1 MEYRVIIIDDDV
13 QDSILI
19 KNEIEHIYMDGVAFY
34 VQCVTD
40 KQFMNE
46 LFEVE
51 NPVFFDLYVI
61 DIDMPY
67 LNGVCISNEIRKVKP
82 NAKIYLSSNH
92 DDLILQFGIDGF
104 IRKANLKHDVPM
116 MLYRFLQ
123 SMKATRK
130 YVYAYNGEVQSI
142 DYQDVM
148 YIEVCDNDASII
160 TRKNKT
166 GFRERK
172 TLKQFEKIFQQPD
185 FIRISKRYIVNLYN
199 VDMLSNG
206 TFKMKNGVSL
216 KIPKNNLEKIRRAYI
231 TYCLRR

>member
-1 MEYRVIIIDDDV
+1 M
-13 QDSILI
+13 
-19 KNEIEHIYMDGVAFY
+19 
-34 VQCVTD
+34 
-40 KQFMNE
+40 
-46 LFEVE
+46 
-51 NPVFFDLYVI
+51 
-61 DIDMPY
+61 
-67 LNGVCISNEIRKVKP
+67 
-82 NAKIYLSSNH
+82 
-92 DDLILQFGIDGF
+92 ILQFGIDGF

-148 YIEVCDNDASII
+148 YIEVCDNDANII
-160 TRKNKT
+160 TRKNKM

>member
-1 MEYRVIIIDDDV
+1 
-13 QDSILI
+13 
-19 KNEIEHIYMDGVAFY
+19 
-34 VQCVTD
+34 
-40 KQFMNE
+40 
-46 LFEVE
+46 
-51 NPVFFDLYVI
+51 
-61 DIDMPY
+61 
-67 LNGVCISNEIRKVKP
+67 
-82 NAKIYLSSNH
+82 
-92 DDLILQFGIDGF
+92 
-104 IRKANLKHDVPM
+104 M

>member
-1 MEYRVIIIDDDV
+1 
-13 QDSILI
+13 
-19 KNEIEHIYMDGVAFY
+19 
-34 VQCVTD
+34 
-40 KQFMNE
+40 
-46 LFEVE
+46 
-51 NPVFFDLYVI
+51 
-61 DIDMPY
+61 
-67 LNGVCISNEIRKVKP
+67 
-82 NAKIYLSSNH
+82 
-92 DDLILQFGIDGF
+92 
-104 IRKANLKHDVPM
+104 
-116 MLYRFLQ
+116 
-123 SMKATRK
+123 MKATRK

-185 FIRISKRYIVNLYN
+185 FIRISKRYIVNLCN

>member
-1 MEYRVIIIDDDV
+1 
-13 QDSILI
+13 
-19 KNEIEHIYMDGVAFY
+19 
-34 VQCVTD
+34 
-40 KQFMNE
+40 
-46 LFEVE
+46 
-51 NPVFFDLYVI
+51 
-61 DIDMPY
+61 
-67 LNGVCISNEIRKVKP
+67 
-82 NAKIYLSSNH
+82 
-92 DDLILQFGIDGF
+92 
-104 IRKANLKHDVPM
+104 

-130 YVYAYNGEVQSI
+130 YVYVYNGEVQSI

-148 YIEVCDNDASII
+148 YIEVCDNDANII

-172 TLKQFEKIFQQPD
+172 TLRQFEKIFQQPD

>member
-1 MEYRVIIIDDDV
+1 
-13 QDSILI
+13 
-19 KNEIEHIYMDGVAFY
+19 
-34 VQCVTD
+34 
-40 KQFMNE
+40 
-46 LFEVE
+46 
-51 NPVFFDLYVI
+51 
-61 DIDMPY
+61 
-67 LNGVCISNEIRKVKP
+67 
-82 NAKIYLSSNH
+82 
-92 DDLILQFGIDGF
+92 
-104 IRKANLKHDVPM
+104 M

-130 YVYAYNGEVQSI
+130 YVHAYNGEVQSI

-148 YIEVCDNDASII
+148 YIEVCDNDANII

>member
-1 MEYRVIIIDDDV
+1 
-13 QDSILI
+13 
-19 KNEIEHIYMDGVAFY
+19 
-34 VQCVTD
+34 
-40 KQFMNE
+40 
-46 LFEVE
+46 
-51 NPVFFDLYVI
+51 
-61 DIDMPY
+61 
-67 LNGVCISNEIRKVKP
+67 
-82 NAKIYLSSNH
+82 
-92 DDLILQFGIDGF
+92 
-104 IRKANLKHDVPM
+104 M

-123 SMKATRK
+123 SVKATRK
-130 YVYAYNGEVQSI
+130 YVYVYNGEVQSI

-148 YIEVCDNDASII
+148 YIEVCNNDANII

-185 FIRISKRYIVNLYN
+185 FIRISKGYIVNLYN

-206 TFKMKNGVSL
+206 SFKMKNGVSL

>member
-1 MEYRVIIIDDDV
+1 M
-13 QDSILI
+13 
-19 KNEIEHIYMDGVAFY
+19 A
-34 VQCVTD
+34 
-40 KQFMNE
+40 
-46 LFEVE
+46 LF
-51 NPVFFDLYVI
+51 
-61 DIDMPY
+61 
-67 LNGVCISNEIRKVKP
+67 
-82 NAKIYLSSNH
+82 
-92 DDLILQFGIDGF
+92 
-104 IRKANLKHDVPM
+104 RKANLKHDVPM

-142 DYQDVM
+142 DYQDVI
-148 YIEVCDNDASII
+148 YIEVCDNDANII

-185 FIRISKRYIVNLYN
+185 FIRIFKRYIVNLYN

>member
-1 MEYRVIIIDDDV
+1 
-13 QDSILI
+13 
-19 KNEIEHIYMDGVAFY
+19 
-34 VQCVTD
+34 
-40 KQFMNE
+40 
-46 LFEVE
+46 
-51 NPVFFDLYVI
+51 
-61 DIDMPY
+61 
-67 LNGVCISNEIRKVKP
+67 
-82 NAKIYLSSNH
+82 
-92 DDLILQFGIDGF
+92 
-104 IRKANLKHDVPM
+104 M

-148 YIEVCDNDASII
+148 YIEVCDNDANII
-160 TRKNKT
+160 TQKNKT

>member
-1 MEYRVIIIDDDV
+1 
-13 QDSILI
+13 
-19 KNEIEHIYMDGVAFY
+19 
-34 VQCVTD
+34 
-40 KQFMNE
+40 
-46 LFEVE
+46 
-51 NPVFFDLYVI
+51 
-61 DIDMPY
+61 
-67 LNGVCISNEIRKVKP
+67 
-82 NAKIYLSSNH
+82 
-92 DDLILQFGIDGF
+92 
-104 IRKANLKHDVPM
+104 M

-130 YVYAYNGEVQSI
+130 YVHAYNGEVQSI

-148 YIEVCDNDASII
+148 YIEVCDNDANII
-160 TRKNKT
+160 TRKNKM